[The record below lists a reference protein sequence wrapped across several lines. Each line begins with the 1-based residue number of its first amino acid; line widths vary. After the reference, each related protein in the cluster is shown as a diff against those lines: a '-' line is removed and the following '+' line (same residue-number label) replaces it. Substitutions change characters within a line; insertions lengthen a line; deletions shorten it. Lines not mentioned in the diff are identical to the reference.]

1 MLSCFCSL
9 RVTADVSSQSVANIF
24 SFSLRCRVYFVFW
37 CISVCVCEETN
48 IKIILIVSVLFQ
60 KEYLHVRWNTITNI
74 NTGCCG
80 SDGTVVMCVCLDW
93 TDWEGEQHRG
103 FSQVKEY
110 NTLNHVLP
118 AVTLTL
124 ESDQTAASLTQ
135 SVVNGAP
142 LAIRFLTSS
151 SWPFRAASSRRFPRS
166 TNDIWHT
173 QTFRSLNISLHFIP
187 HEHADSASVHRYM
200 FTFTVNLT
208 VSCRTTDGS
217 EPAQRQTAE
226 QSDTLLYD
234 WAGRFCCSWNWRQEK
249 HNQTSVT
256 EAGRLSVTI
265 KIIVKWHQR
274 SETLNL

>member
-1 MLSCFCSL
+1 
-9 RVTADVSSQSVANIF
+9 
-24 SFSLRCRVYFVFW
+24 
-37 CISVCVCEETN
+37 
-48 IKIILIVSVLFQ
+48 
-60 KEYLHVRWNTITNI
+60 
-74 NTGCCG
+74 
-80 SDGTVVMCVCLDW
+80 MCVCLDW

-200 FTFTVNLT
+200 FTFMVNLT

-256 EAGRLSVTI
+256 EAGRQCDNKDHSKMTSALWNI
-265 KIIVKWHQR
+265 KPHWDLININYHTHLFLHWNLWKTVFS
-274 SETLNL
+274 SELMVENSRQVYWCRF